1 MPSRAPSSGAS
12 VMSDGFTKD
21 NPILIQMIG
30 LCPVLFL
37 TSQATTALAIGIC
50 TTAVLLFASLLAP
63 LVRDLIPQNGRY
75 FFGLL
80 LVAGIVAILEN
91 VLQTYFQPLSESLSI
106 FVPLIAVNCFI
117 IGRLTTIGF
126 RTSLGRSMGDA
137 LAMGL
142 GFTGVAVLIGVV
154 REALGRGTILG
165 FPLSGGGAPW
175 GVIPLLS
182 FPVGGF
188 LVLGILAAVFPW
200 RDRAPGNGGHY
211 R

>member
-1 MPSRAPSSGAS
+1 MNE
-12 VMSDGFTKD
+12 GFTKD

-30 LCPVLFL
+30 LCPILFL
-37 TSQATTALAIGIC
+37 TSRATTALAIGVC
-50 TTAVLLFASLLAP
+50 TTAVLLFASFLAP
-63 LVRDLIPQNGRY
+63 LVRDLIPRKGRY

-80 LVAGIVAILEN
+80 LVAGIVAILDN

-106 FVPLIAVNCFI
+106 FVPLIAVNCLI
-117 IGRLTTIGF
+117 IARLTTIGF
-126 RTSLGRSMGDA
+126 RTSPGRSLGDA
-137 LAMGL
+137 LVMGL
-142 GFTGVAVLIGVV
+142 GFTGVAVAIGVV

-165 FPLSGGGAPW
+165 FPLSGGAAPW

-188 LVLGILAAVFPW
+188 LVLGILGAVFPW
-200 RDRAPGNGGHY
+200 RDRAPGNGGHH